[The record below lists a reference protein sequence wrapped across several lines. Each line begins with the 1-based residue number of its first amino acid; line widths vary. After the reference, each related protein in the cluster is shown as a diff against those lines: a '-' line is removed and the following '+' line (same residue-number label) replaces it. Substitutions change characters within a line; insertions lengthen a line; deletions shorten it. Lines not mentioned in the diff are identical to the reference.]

1 VVITRSANMCSG
13 TNSLQESSV
22 VGRNMRMESSKG
34 LASANRSNA
43 AGPGAVA
50 GSVKRNNSLNEANR
64 RIKSPC
70 FVPGEDSLSK
80 DEQARIR
87 VARTSRGF
95 LTGTET
101 QGRRQLDS
109 SLTNAGSGRNPKEI
123 PETGHPQELST
134 WHSGEARAAPPPDP
148 IEQGLQVLFR
158 KVLKVAGVEMLE
170 PS

>member
-1 VVITRSANMCSG
+1 MNKEQQLYDDNVTRQNIERAITDLRGYSDSSGYAKTRRSTIYCMEVDANPRHLPPKVVITRSANMCSG

-101 QGRRQLDS
+101 QGR
-109 SLTNAGSGRNPKEI
+109 AP
-123 PETGHPQELST
+123 TGQFPH
-134 WHSGEARAAPPPDP
+134 
-148 IEQGLQVLFR
+148 
-158 KVLKVAGVEMLE
+158 
-170 PS
+170 